1 MHVGLPNLTLKIL
14 AIGDA
19 TNNFYLMQKYAKN
32 FEIHL
37 IDFPKKGVDIK
48 AHSSPSGEVELF
60 DSLLI
65 SKQVD
70 KIKQIKDEFD
80 LCIAKPWAGAR
91 IAYLAGLNYIMY
103 FTGSDIITPPFV
115 KNAKHPYSD
124 EVTENFSSLER
135 WFYRK
140 VFDSAIACVSTTDE
154 YFLPLQKYRKDAIR
168 IDRIC
173 VDTELFN
180 ENVSKY
186 NLQKKKFTFFSPQ
199 RLGLEKGYE
208 LIWDAIN
215 LCKSDFDFLQVKWFV
230 ESNRGGTAVTDPTK
244 LSKINRDLYEN
255 APRQVKFIPL
265 IDHKDLGK
273 YFCGCDA
280 IIGEMRGGFQPG
292 IDREAAF
299 CKKPVLSYSD
309 PNKKIIVDG
318 KNIESPFLPKSR
330 NARELADLIDKIVE
344 SKEFRDDLAAKE
356 YEYIKNLSTPEL
368 VMKDWKSVFEK
379 LGKKYKTIDRKT
391 SFYEKIVNYFGLSFE
406 RFYIKKFRE
415 KNIQVR
421 GEKEYELLTKR

>member
-1 MHVGLPNLTLKIL
+1 MKIL

-19 TNNFYLMQKYAKN
+19 TNNFYMMQKYAKN

-37 IDFPKKGVDIK
+37 IDFPKKGIDIK
-48 AHSSPSGEVELF
+48 VHSSPSGEVELF

-65 SKQVD
+65 SKQVE

-91 IAYLAGLNYIMY
+91 IAYLAGLNYILY

-124 EVTENFSSLER
+124 EVTENFSHLER

-140 VFDSAIACVSTTDE
+140 VFDSAIACVTGSAE

-168 IDRIC
+168 IDRVC
-173 VDTELFN
+173 VDTEIFN
-180 ENVSKY
+180 KNITKY
-186 NLQKKKFTFFSPQ
+186 DLQKKKFTFFAPQ
-199 RLGLEKGYE
+199 RLGLEKGYD
-208 LIWDAIN
+208 LIWDAIK

-230 ESNRGGTAVTDPTK
+230 ESNRGGTAVTDPSK
-244 LSKINRDLYEN
+244 LSKITMDLYEN
-255 APRQVKFIPL
+255 APPHVKFIPP

-273 YFCGCDA
+273 YLAACNA
-280 IIGEMRGGFQPG
+280 VIGEMRGGFLPG

-299 CKKPVLSYSD
+299 CKKPILSYSD
-309 PNKKIIVDG
+309 PNKKTILDG

-330 NARELADLIDKIVE
+330 NPRELADLIDKIVE
-344 SKEFRDDLAAKE
+344 SKEFRDDLATKE

-368 VMKDWKSVFEK
+368 VMKDWEAVFERFS
-379 LGKKYKTIDRKT
+379 KKYKTIDRKVPF
-391 SFYEKIVNYFGLSFE
+391 SEKIVNYFGLSFE

-415 KNIQVR
+415 KNIQAR
-421 GEKEYELLTKR
+421 GEKEYELLTRR

>member
-1 MHVGLPNLTLKIL
+1 MKIL
-14 AIGDA
+14 AIGDE

-70 KIKQIKDEFD
+70 KIKQIKDKFD

-91 IAYLAGLNYIMY
+91 IAYLAGLNSILY
-103 FTGSDIITPPFV
+103 FTGSDIITPPFI

-124 EVTENFSSLER
+124 DVTENLSSLER

-180 ENVSKY
+180 ENVSEY
-186 NLQKKKFTFFSPQ
+186 NLEKKKFTFFAPQ
-199 RLGLEKGYE
+199 RLGLEKGYD
-208 LIWDAIN
+208 LIWNAIK
-215 LCKSDFDFLQVKWFV
+215 LCKSDFDFIQVKWFV
-230 ESNRGGTAVTDPTK
+230 ESNRGGTAVTDTDK
-244 LSKINRDLYEN
+244 LSKITKDLYEN
-255 APRQVKFIPL
+255 APPQVKFIPL
-265 IDHKDLGK
+265 IDHKDLGR
-273 YFCGCDA
+273 YFAAADA
-280 IIGEMRGGFQPG
+280 IMGQMQTGVQGG
-292 IDREAAF
+292 IEREASF
-299 CKKPVLSYSD
+299 CKKPVLSYND
-309 PNKKIIVDG
+309 PNKKTILDG
-318 KNIESPFLPKSR
+318 KKIESPFLPKSR
-330 NARELADLIDKIVE
+330 DPNELAKLIDKIVE
-344 SKEFRDDLAAKE
+344 SKAFQDDLATKQ
-356 YEYIKNLSTPEL
+356 YEYIKNLSTPEF
-368 VMKDWKSVFEK
+368 VMKDWERIFES
-379 LGKKYKTIDRKT
+379 LTKKYKTINRKIPF
-391 SFYEKIVNYFGLSFE
+391 SEKIVNYFGLSFE

-421 GEKEYELLTKR
+421 GEKEYELLTRK

>member
-1 MHVGLPNLTLKIL
+1 LTLKIL

-19 TNNFYLMQKYAKN
+19 TNNFYMMQKYAKN

-48 AHSSPSGEVELF
+48 AHSSPSDEVELF

-91 IAYLAGLNYIMY
+91 IAYLAGLNYILY

-115 KNAKHPYSD
+115 KNPKHAYGG
-124 EVTENFSSLER
+124 EVTENFNFFER
-135 WFYRK
+135 GFYRK
-140 VFDSAIACVSTTDE
+140 VFDSAIACVSTSDSF
-154 YFLPLQKYRKDAIR
+154 FLPLQRYRKDAIR

-173 VDTELFN
+173 VDTEFFN

-186 NLQKKKFTFFSPQ
+186 DLQKKKFTIFAPQ
-199 RLGLEKGYE
+199 RLGLEKGYDV
-208 LIWDAIN
+208 IWDAIK
-215 LCKSDFDFLQVKWFV
+215 LCKSDFDFLQVKWFI
-230 ESNRGGTAVTDPTK
+230 ESNRGGRTITDPSK
-244 LSKINRDLYEN
+244 LSKITMDLYEN
-255 APRQVKFIPL
+255 APPQVKFIPL

-273 YFCGCDA
+273 YFAACDA
-280 IIGEMRGGFQPG
+280 VIGEMRGGFLPG

-309 PNKKIIVDG
+309 PNNKITLDG
-318 KNIESPFLPKSR
+318 KNIMSPFLPRSR
-330 NARELADLIDKIVE
+330 SVRELANLIDKIVE

-368 VMKDWKSVFEK
+368 VMRDWEAVFERFS
-379 LGKKYKTIDRKT
+379 KKYKTIDRKT
-391 SFYEKIVNYFGLSFE
+391 SFYEKIVNYFGLSLE

-415 KNIQVR
+415 KNIQAR
-421 GEKEYELLTKR
+421 GEKEYELLTRR

>member
-1 MHVGLPNLTLKIL
+1 MKIL

-19 TNNFYLMQKYAKN
+19 TNNFYMMQKYAKN

-48 AHSSPSGEVELF
+48 AHSSPSDEVELF

-91 IAYLAGLNYIMY
+91 IAYLAGLNYILY

-115 KNAKHPYSD
+115 KNPKHAYGG
-124 EVTENFSSLER
+124 EVTENFNFFER
-135 WFYRK
+135 GFYRK
-140 VFDSAIACVSTTDE
+140 VFDSAIACVTGTDD
-154 YFLPLQKYRKDAIR
+154 YHVKVLKKYRKDAIR
-168 IDRIC
+168 IDRVC
-173 VDTELFN
+173 VDTEIFN
-180 ENVSKY
+180 KNVTKCD
-186 NLQKKKFTFFSPQ
+186 LQKKKFTFFAPQ
-199 RLGLEKGYE
+199 RLGLEKGYDV
-208 LIWDAIN
+208 IWDAIK
-215 LCKSDFDFLQVKWFV
+215 LCKSDFDFLQVKWFI
-230 ESNRGGTAVTDPTK
+230 ESNRGGRTITDPSK
-244 LSKINRDLYEN
+244 LSKITMDLYEN
-255 APRQVKFIPL
+255 APPQVKFIPL

-273 YFCGCDA
+273 YFAACDA
-280 IIGEMRGGFQPG
+280 VIGEMRGGFLPG

-309 PNKKIIVDG
+309 PNNKITLDG
-318 KNIESPFLPKSR
+318 KNIMSPFLPRSR
-330 NARELADLIDKIVE
+330 SVRELANLIDKIVE

-368 VMKDWKSVFEK
+368 VMRDWEAVFERFS
-379 LGKKYKTIDRKT
+379 KKYKTIDRKT
-391 SFYEKIVNYFGLSFE
+391 SFYEKIVNYFGLSLE

-415 KNIQVR
+415 KNIQAR
-421 GEKEYELLTKR
+421 GEKEYELLTRR

>member
-1 MHVGLPNLTLKIL
+1 MGSSDLTLKIL

-19 TNNFYLMQKYAKN
+19 TNNFYLMQKYGKN

-70 KIKQIKDEFD
+70 KIKQIKDKFD

-91 IAYLAGLNYIMY
+91 IAYLAGLNYILY
-103 FTGSDIITPPFV
+103 FTGSDIITPPFI

-124 EVTENFSSLER
+124 EVTENLSSLER

-173 VDTELFN
+173 VDTEFFN

-186 NLQKKKFTFFSPQ
+186 DLQKKKFTIFAPQ
-199 RLGLEKGYE
+199 RLGLEKGYDV
-208 LIWDAIN
+208 IWDAIN
-215 LCKSDFDFLQVKWFV
+215 LCKSDFDFLQVKWFI
-230 ESNRGGTAVTDPTK
+230 ESNRGGTTVMDPSK
-244 LSKINRDLYEN
+244 LSKITMDLYEN
-255 APRQVKFIPL
+255 APSQVKFIPV

-273 YFCGCDA
+273 YFAAVDVIMGQMTGDLA
-280 IIGEMRGGFQPG
+280 G
-292 IDREAAF
+292 IEREAVF
-299 CKKPVLSYSD
+299 CKKPVLCYSD
-309 PNKKIIVDG
+309 PNRKTILDG
-318 KNIESPFLPKSR
+318 KNIESPFLPKLR

-344 SKEFRDDLAAKE
+344 LKEFRDDLAAKE

-368 VMKDWKSVFEK
+368 VMKDWESVFERVS
-379 LGKKYKTIDRKT
+379 KKYKTIDRET
-391 SFYEKIVNYFGLSFE
+391 SFYEKIVNYFGLSLE
-406 RFYIKKFRE
+406 RFYIKKFKE
-415 KNIQVR
+415 KNIQAR

>member
-1 MHVGLPNLTLKIL
+1 MKIL

-19 TNNFYLMQKYAKN
+19 TNNFYMMQKYAKN

-37 IDFPKKGVDIK
+37 IDFPKKGIDIK
-48 AHSSPSGEVELF
+48 VHSSPSGEVELF

-65 SKQVD
+65 SKQVE

-91 IAYLAGLNYIMY
+91 IAYLAGLNYILY

-124 EVTENFSSLER
+124 EVTENFSHLER

-140 VFDSAIACVSTTDE
+140 VFDSAIACVTGSAE

-168 IDRIC
+168 IDRVC
-173 VDTELFN
+173 VDTEIFN
-180 ENVSKY
+180 KNITKY
-186 NLQKKKFTFFSPQ
+186 DLQKKKFTFFAPQ
-199 RLGLEKGYE
+199 RLGLEKGYD
-208 LIWDAIN
+208 LIWDAIK

-230 ESNRGGTAVTDPTK
+230 ESNRGGTAVTDPSK
-244 LSKINRDLYEN
+244 LSKITMDLYEN
-255 APRQVKFIPL
+255 APPQVKFIPP

-273 YFCGCDA
+273 YFAACNA
-280 IIGEMRGGFQPG
+280 VIGEMRGGFLPG

-299 CKKPVLSYSD
+299 CKKPILSYSD
-309 PNKKIIVDG
+309 PNKKTILDG

-330 NARELADLIDKIVE
+330 NPRELADLIDKIVE
-344 SKEFRDDLAAKE
+344 SKEFRDDLATKE

-368 VMKDWKSVFEK
+368 VMKDWEAVFERFS
-379 LGKKYKTIDRKT
+379 KKYKTIDRKVPF
-391 SFYEKIVNYFGLSFE
+391 SEKIVNYFGLSFE

-415 KNIQVR
+415 KNIQAR
-421 GEKEYELLTKR
+421 GEEEYELLTRR

>member
-1 MHVGLPNLTLKIL
+1 MTLKIL
-14 AIGDA
+14 AIGDG
-19 TNNFYLMQKYAKN
+19 TNNFYLLQKYAKN
-32 FEIHL
+32 FEVHL
-37 IDFPKKGVDIK
+37 IDFPKKGVSIK
-48 AHSSPSGEVELF
+48 SHATSPNEIELF

-91 IAYLAGLNYIMY
+91 VAYLAGLNYIMY
-103 FTGSDIITPPFV
+103 FTGSDIVTPPFV

-186 NLQKKKFTFFSPQ
+186 DLQKKKFTIFAPQ
-199 RLGLEKGYE
+199 RLGLEKGYD
-208 LIWDAIN
+208 LIWDAIK
-215 LCKSDFDFLQVKWFV
+215 LCKSDFDFLQVKWFI
-230 ESNRGGTAVTDPTK
+230 ESNRGGTTVMDPSK
-244 LSKINRDLYEN
+244 LNKITMDLYEN
-255 APRQVKFIPL
+255 APSQVKFIPV

-273 YFCGCDA
+273 YFAAVDVIMGQMTGDLA
-280 IIGEMRGGFQPG
+280 G
-292 IDREAAF
+292 IEREAVF
-299 CKKPVLSYSD
+299 CKKPVLCYSD
-309 PNKKIIVDG
+309 PNRKTILDG
-318 KNIESPFLPKSR
+318 KNIESPFLPKLR

-368 VMKDWKSVFEK
+368 VMKDWEFVFER
-379 LGKKYKTIDRKT
+379 LGKKYKTIDRET
-391 SFYEKIVNYFGLSFE
+391 SFYEKIVNYFGLSLE

-415 KNIQVR
+415 KNIQAR
-421 GEKEYELLTKR
+421 GEKEYELLTRR

>member
-1 MHVGLPNLTLKIL
+1 MKIL

-32 FEIHL
+32 IKIHL
-37 IDFPKKGVDIK
+37 IDFPKAGTETK
-48 AHSSPSGEVELF
+48 AHSSPPGEVELF

-91 IAYLAGLNYIMY
+91 IAYLAGLNYILY

-115 KNAKHPYSD
+115 KNAKFSYSN
-124 EVTENFSSLER
+124 EVTENFNFLER
-135 WFYRK
+135 SFYRK
-140 VFDSAIACVSTTDE
+140 VFDSAIACVSTSDE

-173 VDTELFN
+173 VDTELFH
-180 ENVSKY
+180 ENVSKSD
-186 NLQKKKFTFFSPQ
+186 LQKKKFTFLAPQ
-199 RLGLEKGYE
+199 RLGLEKGYD

-230 ESNRGGTAVTDPTK
+230 EANRGGTTVIDPNK
-244 LSKINRDLYEN
+244 LSKINMDLYEN
-255 APRQVKFIPL
+255 APSQVKFIPL

-273 YFCGCDA
+273 YFAAVDVIMGQ
-280 IIGEMRGGFQPG
+280 MRSGDISG
-292 IDREAAF
+292 IEREAAF

-309 PNKKIIVDG
+309 PNKKTILDG
-318 KNIESPFLPKSR
+318 KEVESPFLPKSK
-330 NARELADLIDKIVE
+330 NPNELAKLIDKIVE
-344 SKEFRDDLAAKE
+344 SKEFRDDLAMKE
-356 YEYIKNLSTPEL
+356 YVYIKNLSTPEL
-368 VMKDWKSVFEK
+368 VMKDWESVFEK
-379 LGKKYKTIDRKT
+379 LNKKYKTINRKT
-391 SFYEKIVNYFGLSFE
+391 SFYEKIINYFGLSVE

-415 KNIQVR
+415 KNIQAR
-421 GEKEYELLTKR
+421 GKKEYESLTRK